1 MKASCMQTREEKIN
15 FNIAAMILKNVLQK
29 FGDDWVNMVRGW
41 R

>member
-1 MKASCMQTREEKIN
+1 MKASFMQTREEKIN
-15 FNIAAMILKNVLQK
+15 FNIAAMILKNVLRK